1 MEWYQNVVRRLKRD
15 CLFASQEANLV
26 PFFLEFCYF
35 PPAVKISLSRASG
48 NMWIQ
53 NQRVISRT
61 EPELGIGLV
70 KDIKHGEWVEIHFP
84 LVGEA
89 RRYGVFT
96 PPIQRFLLRPGQ
108 NFVAKNGSASVV
120 QEILEESGIVQYI
133 TNTGRFSEIEMDHRL
148 HDVGTVEA
156 LLNGQLTDFATY
168 ELRKEAWNIK
178 RQYQSSQAFGVIGP
192 RVQPIAHQLYIT
204 KEVVARTRP
213 RVLLADEVGLGKTIE
228 AGLIMSA
235 LRVRGKADRIL
246 IVVPEALV
254 FQWVHEMFRRFNLL
268 FTVLDSERIAE
279 DEETH
284 KTSAFAHNHLT
295 IVALEWLV
303 KDSDVVE
310 QITDQ
315 SWDLLVMDEAHHI
328 RWDQETPSPKWK
340 VASELSKA
348 SDGLLLLT
356 ATPRQYGYD
365 TLFGL
370 LHLVD
375 SERFSDFDSYV
386 EEAEKSAEVAA
397 LAKEIYATKEISEDI
412 KRHLGDLFPDD
423 FDLQSSIDA
432 EDSGEDVVRALV
444 DRHGTG
450 RALFRNRR
458 ARIKGFPKRTL
469 FTVPLKPSASYISRF
484 AKVKLE
490 TWDELKLM
498 DCATGRDTNRFELDH
513 ENNDPR
519 FLWIAEFIKNLGSE
533 KALIICANRERVV
546 RLASFLSEM
555 TGMETSMF
563 HEKLSVI
570 ERDQQAARFADNPKC
585 QVLVSS
591 EIGGEGRN
599 FQFAHKL
606 IMADIPR
613 HPDLVEQ
620 RIGRLDRI
628 GQKSSIEIYVPYLE
642 GTSEEVLVKW
652 YQEGIHAF
660 DRSWNGTDI
669 FLSEFVDSLMDVIR
683 LSIKGID
690 DKGRIALAKLIQDTA
705 VFAEKISIEN
715 ENSVDILLDINS
727 FDEGKG
733 AEMLDAVDSADDD
746 PALEFFMR
754 SMLDHYGVEYDDYD
768 ERGSIVVHGESLKFI
783 ESFPGIEQD
792 QDTVL
797 TFSRETALAREDMV
811 FLTGDHPIVEATL
824 SLLLDRGEGMASMCK
839 WEDSPYD
846 RGLILESSWILE
858 ALGPRSL
865 ELGKYLPV
873 QMQEIQMDHRG
884 KVLNEARHR
893 KDPSKLEALTWD
905 DQQMTP
911 KDMEKPLRGLLA
923 KIEKSMEGWVE
934 KNRSSALTAA
944 KKELDAELERMEYLA
959 RVNKSVTALDVAN
972 IKERNIRI
980 LEAIKKAAP
989 RLDAI
994 RVIFT
999 H

>member
-1 MEWYQNVVRRLKRD
+1 MPISSHFWYFSLAKKFS
-15 CLFASQEANLV
+15 LSMASQ
-26 PFFLEFCYF
+26 
-35 PPAVKISLSRASG
+35 

-53 NQRVISRT
+53 SQRVISRT

-84 LVGEA
+84 LVSEL

-96 PPIQRFLLRPGQ
+96 PPIQRFLLRVGQ
-108 NFVAKNGSASVV
+108 NLVLKNGSSAEVKEV
-120 QEILEESGIVQYI
+120 AEESGLVYYTTAI
-133 TNTGRFSEIEMDHRL
+133 GRFSEVEMDHRL

-156 LLNGQLTDFATY
+156 LLNGQLTEFSTY
-168 ELRKEAWNIK
+168 DLRKEAWNIK
-178 RQYQSSQAFGVIGP
+178 RRYQSSEAFGLIGP

-204 KEVVARTRP
+204 KEVVSRTRP

-279 DEETH
+279 DQSTH

-295 IVALEWLV
+295 IVAMEWLV
-303 KDSDVVE
+303 KDADIVE

-328 RWDQETPSPKWK
+328 RWDQEAPSPKWK

-375 SERFSDFDSYV
+375 SERFSDFDDYV
-386 EEAEKSAEVAA
+386 DEAEKSATVAGI
-397 LAKEIYATKEISEDI
+397 AKEIHETKKVSSSV
-412 KRHLGDLFPDD
+412 KQQLKKLFPDD
-423 FDLQSSIDA
+423 PDLQSSLESADQTSEI
-432 EDSGEDVVRALV
+432 VRALV

-469 FTVPLKPSASYISRF
+469 ITIPLKPSETYMSRF
-484 AKVKLE
+484 SKAKID

-498 DCATGRDTNRFELDH
+498 DLATGRDTNRFELDS
-513 ENNDPR
+513 EALDPR
-519 FLWIAEFIKNLGSE
+519 FLWIAEFVKTLGSE

-546 RLASFLSEM
+546 RLSSFLNEM

-570 ERDQQAARFADNPKC
+570 ERDQQAARFADHPKC

-628 GQKSSIEIYVPYLE
+628 GQKSAIQIYVPYFA
-642 GTSEEVLVKW
+642 GTSEEALVKW
-652 YQEGIHAF
+652 YEEGINAF

-669 FLSEFVDSLMDVIR
+669 FLNEFADPLMEVIR
-683 LSIKGID
+683 GAVKGID
-690 DKGRIALAKLIQDTA
+690 STSKKSLEKLISDTKL
-705 VFAEKISIEN
+705 FAEKTATEN
-715 ENSVDILLDINS
+715 ENSVDILIDINS
-727 FDEGKG
+727 FDETKG
-733 AEMLDAVDSADDD
+733 AEILDAVDSADDD

-754 SMLDHYGVEYDDYD
+754 SMLDHYGVEFDDYD

-792 QDTVL
+792 QDTVM

-824 SLLLDRGEGMASMCK
+824 SLLLDRGEGMACMCK

-873 QMQEIQMDHRG
+873 QMLEVQMDHRG
-884 KVLNEARHR
+884 KTLNETRHK

-911 KDMEKPLRGLLA
+911 KDMEKPLRGLLS

-934 KNRSSALTAA
+934 KNRSAALTAA
-944 KKELDAELERMEYLA
+944 QKELDGELERIEYLA

-972 IKERNIRI
+972 TKERNIRI
-980 LEAIKKAAP
+980 LDAIKKAVP